1 MFSMI
6 IQQTAAKRKHRKRD
20 EQRLAGKWRAAL
32 PPTTEVS
39 GLPRRV
45 IL

>member
-1 MFSMI
+1 M
-6 IQQTAAKRKHRKRD
+6 AAKRKHRKRD
-20 EQRLAGKWRAAL
+20 EQRIAGKWRAAL
-32 PPTTEVS
+32 PPTFEKD